1 MDIVEIKQ
9 QQTSYGYLHDYFC
22 INGKPLYEYLNEW
35 LAGISGPLQF
45 ILPTDD
51 LAICWKNS
59 FDFECDARFMKYVLE
74 QKQGIMPIL
83 SCPDDMDFSCIV
95 LVADIVR
102 QDDVVAWKRIGMIDH
117 SKEDKKAE
125 ELSGLAQYEKYTDE
139 EWELY
144 GDGVINFTIGS
155 DEWNNWLWSNHW
167 REESYRR
174 RINYTFPFYQDP
186 NNTIWFADCNFS
198 FDINAYDMLIES
210 CLRTFE

>member
-1 MDIVEIKQ
+1 
-9 QQTSYGYLHDYFC
+9 
-22 INGKPLYEYLNEW
+22 
-35 LAGISGPLQF
+35 
-45 ILPTDD
+45 
-51 LAICWKNS
+51 
-59 FDFECDARFMKYVLE
+59 
-74 QKQGIMPIL
+74 MPIL

-155 DEWNNWLWSNHW
+155 DEWNKWLWSNHW

-198 FDINAYDMLIES
+198 FDAKDYDMLVER
-210 CLRTFE
+210 CLRGFE